1 MDQAKKVEGYFTANQ
16 ELLRSDFEKA
26 KAVMETVSGCEDKIK

>member
-16 ELLRSDFEKA
+16 ELLRSDFELTKND
-26 KAVMETVSGCEDKIK
+26 METVNGCN